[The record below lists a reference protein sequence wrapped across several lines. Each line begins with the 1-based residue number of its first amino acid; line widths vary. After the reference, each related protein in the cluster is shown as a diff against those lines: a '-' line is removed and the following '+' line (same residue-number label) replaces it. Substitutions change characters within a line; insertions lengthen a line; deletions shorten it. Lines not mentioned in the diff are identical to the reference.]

1 MMHILEEVDEIALNG
16 NDDKKYNK
24 STQYNHMHMEQART
38 WYVKIKSSK
47 IIM

>member
-24 STQYNHMHMEQART
+24 STQYNHMHMEQAKT
-38 WYVKIKSSK
+38 QYVKIKRSK